1 VVATDRIVK
10 QVLLKAPLDRVWR
23 AVSDSAEFG
32 RWFGMAIDGPFVA
45 GREVSAVIEPTTVD
59 DEVAARQ
66 APHAGR
72 PSPLHVV
79 TVEPQRR
86 LAFRWHPLAGTDHAE
101 LTTLVEFTLSEVDG
115 GVLLEI
121 VESGFDAL
129 PQDLRTPSFRDNSEG
144 WTIQTRLIG
153 RYLKLYP

>member
-1 VVATDRIVK
+1 MTTDRIEK
-10 QVLLKAPLDRVWR
+10 QALLKAPLDRVWQ
-23 AVSDSAEFG
+23 AVSDSTEFG
-32 RWFGMAIDGPFVA
+32 KWFGMSIDGPFVA
-45 GREVSAVIEPTTVD
+45 GQEVSAVITPTTVD

-79 TVEPQRR
+79 TVDPKRR
-86 LAFRWHPLAGTDHAE
+86 LAFRWHPLSGTDYAE
-101 LTTLVEFTLSEVDG
+101 LSTLVEFTLTEVDG

-129 PQDLRTPSFRDNSEG
+129 PQDMRTSTFEGNSEG
-144 WTIQTRLIG
+144 WSIQTRLIG
-153 RYLKLYP
+153 RYLELHP

>member
-1 VVATDRIVK
+1 MTTDRIVK

-23 AVSDSAEFG
+23 AVRDSAEFG
-32 RWFGMAIDGPFVA
+32 QWFGMVIEGPFVA

-72 PSPLHVV
+72 PSPL
-79 TVEPQRR
+79 
-86 LAFRWHPLAGTDHAE
+86 
-101 LTTLVEFTLSEVDG
+101 LTTLVEFTLTEVGG

-129 PQDLRTPSFRDNSEG
+129 PQDLRTSSFQGNREG

-153 RYLKLYP
+153 RYLELHP